1 MENEGKARAVARI
14 AERIARESKALP
26 YRWGYFQGA
35 FLIPFSLLVLVG
47 SGSELLKPR
56 HDPWFLIACGFLM
69 GFIGLPLGVGLL
81 LKKRWALGLVYVMFV
96 LTLLLVAVKV
106 PLAIRHYTDPG
117 DKGSAF
123 FEAELL
129 LMWLLSMVYYRR
141 RRAQLR

>member
-1 MENEGKARAVARI
+1 
-14 AERIARESKALP
+14 
-26 YRWGYFQGA
+26 
-35 FLIPFSLLVLVG
+35 
-47 SGSELLKPR
+47 
-56 HDPWFLIACGFLM
+56 M

-123 FEAELL
+123 FEAELSL
-129 LMWLLSMVYYRR
+129 IWLLSMVYYRR
-141 RRAQLR
+141 RRAQFR